1 MTDVAVFYDDL
12 QESAADFTNAA
23 TNLQPDVVNLL
34 GDDTGVG
41 APAGRHEL
49 KSEMNR
55 RLDRL
60 HDATAAQGESAS
72 ALAASVSE
80 IASSYARLDAELSG
94 EGAP

>member
-1 MTDVAVFYDDL
+1 MAVFYDDL
-12 QESAADFTNAA
+12 QESAAAFTNAA
-23 TNLQPDVVNLL
+23 INLQPDVVNLL
-34 GDDTGVG
+34 GDDTGVD

-55 RLDRL
+55 RLDTL

>member
-34 GDDTGVG
+34 GDDTGVD

-55 RLDRL
+55 RLDTL
-60 HDATAAQGESAS
+60 HDVTAAHVSTAS
-72 ALAASVSE
+72 ALAASVWE
-80 IASSYARLDAELSG
+80 IAASHASLDAQLSG
-94 EGAP
+94 EDAP